1 VISGCG
7 AAVAAMAVMEL
18 SERHRRARDQGY
30 GDERESTQHVYAH
43 TSATKKFHRTPL
55 PSEKQRAFTR
65 IEFDRRDLRAV
76 PESSNRRAG
85 RLERNEITNDV
96 GYAYCVA
103 RVNDGNRSSARPEKE
118 QGPSA
123 VPGYR
128 ETKT

>member
-1 VISGCG
+1 
-7 AAVAAMAVMEL
+7 MAVMEL

-85 RLERNEITNDV
+85 GLN
-96 GYAYCVA
+96 G
-103 RVNDGNRSSARPEKE
+103 
-118 QGPSA
+118 
-123 VPGYR
+123 
-128 ETKT
+128 TK